1 MKNRKNL
8 YLLIGGAIALIV
20 LGVWLLT
27 GRSGQNAASQ
37 EEVRR
42 KRISGF
48 DDPSMELA
56 ELAKKSDV
64 PFAKV
69 LMDFREWAQ
78 YPPDSRPLNAGDI
91 DQINHEKIELPLMP
105 MPIIEDGKPKEPMHS
120 CVLQA
125 EAHTVY
131 EDQTHETQL
140 RCQNLTTGKFV
151 LADIKAL
158 KLTRTAA
165 STIFPTPPP
174 DVVKNDAKPP
184 ISVSFFF
191 KPRQSDWGDMEL
203 TVDFSLPEE
212 KTSYIHQLKTH
223 FFSSPQAPAKFT
235 GKFHERLEK
244 GSLIISAEL
253 QVRLSGSYRIEANLM
268 GDDIEPVAHSRT
280 DVKLGGGT
288 QWVELLFFGKI
299 LRDRRLPGPYKL
311 AGLRGQQMNLPISP
325 DDLNLPPEQVD
336 KILANTQQVEPIKRG
351 ILPWIGEY
359 RTETY
364 QLNQFS
370 DAEYDSDFKRER
382 IAELEKLANTP

>member
-1 MKNRKNL
+1 MINRKNIL
-8 YLLIGGAIALIV
+8 IFLGAVVALLLLAI
-20 LGVWLLT
+20 WLFSSQSAE
-27 GRSGQNAASQ
+27 GAASRA
-37 EEVRR
+37 EARR

-48 DDPSMELA
+48 DDPTQELA

-78 YPPDSRPLNAGDI
+78 YPPDSRPLTAGDV
-91 DQINHEKIELPLMP
+91 DQLRHEIIELPMLP
-105 MPIIEDGKPKEPMHS
+105 MPIIEDGKPQEPMHS

-140 RCQNLTTGKFV
+140 RCQNIKTGKFV
-151 LADIKAL
+151 LPDIKAT

-165 STIFPTPPP
+165 SVIFPTPPP
-174 DVVKNDAKPP
+174 DVVKNDAKSP

-203 TVDFSLPEE
+203 TVDFALAEE

-235 GKFHERLEK
+235 GKFHERLEN
-244 GSLIISAEL
+244 GSLIVSAEV

-268 GDDIEPVAHSRT
+268 ADNPEPLAHART

-288 QWVELLFFGKI
+288 QWVDLLFFGKI
-299 LRDRRLPGPYKL
+299 LRDRRVPGPYVL
-311 AGLRGQQMNLPISP
+311 TGLRGQQMNLPISP
-325 DDLNLPPEQVD
+325 DDLNLPPEQVER
-336 KILANTQQVEPIKRG
+336 ILANTQQTEPIKRG
-351 ILPWIGEY
+351 ILPFLGEY
-359 RTETY
+359 RTEKY
-364 QLNQFS
+364 QLSQFS
-370 DAEYDSDFKRER
+370 DAEYDSEFKRER